1 MGQRTRTVQSTSMV
15 VVDGVLNRGRNREQ
29 IITILYLLFIDPEDQ
44 LVKNIEYISF
54 PVLSCHQP
62 DPSSRLQCICKPE
75 PRCSC
80 WVFRAHSCRRTA
92 PPLPRVCKPC

>member
-1 MGQRTRTVQSTSMV
+1 MGQRTRTVQSMV

-62 DPSSRLQCICKPE
+62 DPSSRLRCICNL
-75 PRCSC
+75 SL
-80 WVFRAHSCRRTA
+80 VA
-92 PPLPRVCKPC
+92 PAGFSRLSLPSNCASVAAGL